1 MLDTIFVFKYY
12 SITRVIWG
20 SDNKLLPVLFFWVYY
35 NFMKHSDAFSRA
47 IQTDDIR
54 YIRSYYRFFRKPTE
68 TEFLMA
74 LVHNAHQCIEFL
86 SPKFFR
92 AHPYLSFDV
101 LQIAAQSNRVDV
113 LRHAAGLDAWNVYG
127 PAWGLSA
134 THCAGE
140 AAHFL
145 LDQWEGCVSPIV
157 KQWKANTFPIENP
170 IFPQREDGP
179 FTIARLSNKHELFQ
193 RLVTI
198 CQKRDDVRNLI
209 SEHLLDTTRT
219 HYSHCDF
226 DAIFTQ
232 PNTDVFFN
240 GEQLCLALLKKSITF
255 TFPSPI
261 CVMTQQPNI
270 QHVATDH
277 IVELCAHFFANE
289 FHMRD
294 SDFVWDNA
302 RGLAEI
308 NAQVFSQCWAQFYF
322 SHPNPTGAANDLNE
336 KFIMYAPDAVEV
348 LLQYAPEEFVWDS
361 HTVVGAAVERHKL
374 EQVVNLK
381 TQSTFKRKM

>member
-1 MLDTIFVFKYY
+1 
-12 SITRVIWG
+12 
-20 SDNKLLPVLFFWVYY
+20 
-35 NFMKHSDAFSRA
+35 MKHSDAFSRA

-54 YIRSYYRFFRKPTE
+54 YIRSHYRFFRKPTE

-92 AHPYLSFDV
+92 AHPYLSFDI
-101 LQIAAQSNRVDV
+101 LQTAAQSNRVDV
-113 LRHAAGLDAWNVYG
+113 LRQAAELKSWNLYG

-134 THCAGE
+134 PHCARD

-157 KQWKANTFPIENP
+157 KEWKPNTLPIEDP

-179 FTIARLSNKHELFQ
+179 FTIARLSNNNELFQ

-198 CQKRDDVRNLI
+198 CQKRDDVRDLLL
-209 SEHLLDTTRT
+209 EQLLDTTRT

-226 DAIFTQ
+226 DAVFTQ

-240 GEQLCLALLKKSITF
+240 HQQLCLGLLMKSATF
-255 TFPSPI
+255 TFPTPI
-261 CVMTQQPNI
+261 GVMIHHNKI
-270 QHVATDH
+270 KFVASNH
-277 IVELCAHFFANE
+277 IGELCNKFFANE
-289 FHMRD
+289 FHMRN

-302 RGLAEI
+302 RGLFEI

-322 SHPNPTGAANDLNE
+322 SHPNFTVTANALNE
-336 KFIMYAPDAVEV
+336 KFIMYAPDAVDV
-348 LLQYAPEEFVWDS
+348 LLQYAPEGFVWDNHS
-361 HTVVGAAVERHKL
+361 VVGAAVERHKL
-374 EQVVNLK
+374 KQVVNLGK
-381 TQSTFKRKM
+381 QSSFKRKM